1 MKKPRK
7 RFRHLF
13 MGAIAL
19 CSFVATAPTWSQSSR
34 AIRIIVPFPAG
45 GTADLLA
52 RILGQQISW
61 AQGVSMSIENRPGAG
76 TIVGTEAVSRAAP
89 DGNTLLLA
97 ATAFLVTPHL
107 RKLSYQAL
115 SSFEPICQLTSSPM
129 VIAVHSESPYRT
141 LADLLGAA
149 RAKPGSLTV
158 ASVPAS
164 LAHIA
169 FEMLKRA
176 ANVDMTL
183 VPYPGDAP
191 AINALLGEHVTAT
204 FGPYPG
210 MAEQLKSGRL
220 RVLAS
225 ASRSRAEPISDVPTI
240 AEFGYKDYEVEF
252 WNGVL
257 APATTPT
264 DTVSR
269 LASWFTAAMQVP
281 EVKAKLVAQSL
292 NPVGRCG
299 ADFGALLSKQYNEF
313 GTIIREANI
322 QAE

>member
-1 MKKPRK
+1 VVAKFEK
-7 RFRHLF
+7 RL
-13 MGAIAL
+13 
-19 CSFVATAPTWSQSSR
+19 T
-34 AIRIIVPFPAG
+34 VPFPAG

-52 RILGQQISW
+52 RIVAQQISR
-61 AQGVSMSIENRPGAG
+61 AQDLSALVENRPGAG

-89 DGNTLLLA
+89 DGNTLLLT
-97 ATAFLVTPHL
+97 ATAFLVTPHM
-107 RKLSYQAL
+107 RKVNYQVL
-115 SSFEPICQLTSSPM
+115 TSFEPICQLTSSPM

-141 LADLLGAA
+141 LADLLDAA
-149 RAKPGSLTV
+149 RARPGFLTM
-158 ASVPAS
+158 ATVPAS

-176 ANVDMTL
+176 ASVDIRL

-191 AINALLGEHVTAT
+191 ATNALLGEHVTAA

-210 MAEQLKSGRL
+210 MAEQVKSGKL

-225 ASRSRAEPISDVPTI
+225 ASRSRAEAISDVPTI
-240 AEFGYKDYEVEF
+240 VEFGYKDYEVEF

-257 APATTPT
+257 APAKTPIN
-264 DTVSR
+264 TVLR
-269 LASWFTAAMQVP
+269 LAGWFTAAMQAP
-281 EVKAKLVAQSL
+281 DVKAKLVAQSL
-292 NPVGRCG
+292 YPVGSCG

-313 GTIIREANI
+313 GNIIREANI